1 MDNVTYDDAVMGEE
15 FFGPIMPILAFDDF
29 DAVVD
34 ELKQKDTMIP
44 SVTIALAGT
53 TLKRQTIWRTQNGGY
68 EWRQMQSLAMRSM
81 STPNI

>member
-34 ELKQKDTMIP
+34 ELKQKDMMIP

-53 TLKRQTIWRTQNGGY
+53 TLKR
-68 EWRQMQSLAMRSM
+68 
-81 STPNI
+81 